1 MIGSKALVAEGSMD
15 QTGNRNMILTN
26 LTKATRSTMS
36 MNGRA
41 VFEKSLA
48 GLYLRCQNASKTE
61 KE

>member
-1 MIGSKALVAEGSMD
+1 MD